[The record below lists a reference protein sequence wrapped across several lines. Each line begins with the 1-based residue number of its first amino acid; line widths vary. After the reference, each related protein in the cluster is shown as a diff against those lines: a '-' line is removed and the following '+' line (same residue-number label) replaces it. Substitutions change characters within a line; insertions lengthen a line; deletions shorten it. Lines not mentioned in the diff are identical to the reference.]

1 VASHEAAPTPTPA
14 GDERETGSPRS
25 PAGSRLPVAG
35 WVIAA
40 AAAVV
45 GAIVFV
51 AATGMRPGFD
61 PFGWM
66 VWGHQVLYGS
76 LNTSGAPSW
85 KPLTFLFTLPYALFG
100 HTQVWLWSVTSVTGT
115 IAAGVFAGRLAYR
128 LTGPVLPNR
137 RFAPFVAGAF
147 AGVAVMGIQ
156 TWPHLVLIANS
167 DPLVVA
173 LLLAAIDAH
182 LGGHRRWAFAALVFA
197 SLDRPESWAFAGCYG
212 IWLFWTDRRA
222 RPAVLLVL
230 LLIPAIW
237 FVIPGLT
244 SKSWFS
250 AGDLALNQQ
259 TAIHGSKIV
268 GVLRRWRNL
277 YELPMQLAFLAG
289 VAVAIWR
296 RDRRVLGVAATAL
309 VWVVVE
315 IAFALHGWSAASRYL
330 IEPAAV
336 CIVVAA
342 ALLGQLLG
350 GAPWTEQMSVP
361 AWVAPAFRW
370 GGPVLVVVLA
380 VALIP
385 SARLRIHDWRYD
397 LPLAHASGRQ
407 NRRLVA
413 VVDRLGGGAVIRSCG
428 HPATIPGTQSTLAWA
443 VGLNVGNVANHIG
456 RAIHKGLPVVAFTP
470 HDHGW
475 HVRVYNQP
483 AAQAARCARLKTN
496 TVTG

>member
-1 VASHEAAPTPTPA
+1 MASDAAGAATPASEEPGPPARARALGCGWRAAP
-14 GDERETGSPRS
+14 
-25 PAGSRLPVAG
+25 
-35 WVIAA
+35 WVLVAA
-40 AAAVV
+40 AAIA
-45 GAIVFV
+45 GAIGFV
-51 AATGMRPGFD
+51 AATGMRPGYD

-115 IAAGVFAGRLAYR
+115 IAAGVFAGRVAYR
-128 LTGPVLPNR
+128 LTGPVLPSR
-137 RFAPFVAGAF
+137 RFAPFVAGVF

-182 LGGHRRWAFAALVFA
+182 LGGHPRWAFAALVLA

-222 RPAVLLVL
+222 RIAVPLAL
-230 LLIPAIW
+230 LLIPAVW
-237 FVIPGLT
+237 FVVPGLT

-309 VWVVVE
+309 VWVIVE

-342 ALLGQLLG
+342 ALVGQLLG
-350 GAPWTEQMSVP
+350 GAPWVSELRAPSWM
-361 AWVAPAFRW
+361 APALRW
-370 GGPVLVVVLA
+370 GGPVLVVVLG
-380 VALIP
+380 VSLIG
-385 SARLRIHDWRYD
+385 SARLRVHDWRYD

-428 HPATIPGTQSTLAWA
+428 RPATIPGTQSTLAWA
-443 VGLNVGNVANHIG
+443 VGLNVGNVSNHIG
-456 RAIHKGLPVVAFTP
+456 RAINKGLPVVAFTP

-483 AAQAARCARLKTN
+483 AAQQARCARLKTN

>member
-1 VASHEAAPTPTPA
+1 VASDAAGAPTTA
-14 GDERETGSPRS
+14 SDE
-25 PAGSRLPVAG
+25 PVATSARSHVRLTWG
-35 WVIAA
+35 VALTALVVAA
-40 AAAVV
+40 AIV
-45 GAIVFV
+45 GAIAFV
-51 AATGMRPGFD
+51 GATGMRPGFD
-61 PFGWM
+61 AFGWM

-115 IAAGVFAGRLAYR
+115 IAAGVFAGRVAYR
-128 LTGPVLPNR
+128 LTGPVLPSR

-182 LGGHRRWAFAALVFA
+182 LGGHRRWAFAALAFA
-197 SLDRPESWAFAGCYG
+197 SLDRPESWVFTGCYG
-212 IWLFWTDRRA
+212 LWLLWTDRRA
-222 RPAVLLVL
+222 RPGVLLAL
-230 LLIPAIW
+230 LLIGAIW

-309 VWVVVE
+309 VWVIVE

-342 ALLGQLLG
+342 AFVGQLLG
-350 GAPWTEQMSVP
+350 GAPWVSELGAPSWMTP
-361 AWVAPAFRW
+361 ALRW
-370 GGPVLVVVLA
+370 GGPVLVVVLG
-380 VALIP
+380 VSLIG
-385 SARLRIHDWRYD
+385 SARLRVHDWRYD
-397 LPLAHASGRQ
+397 LPIARANGRQ
-407 NRRLVA
+407 NRRLIA
-413 VVDRLGGGAVIRSCG
+413 VVDRLGGGAAIRSCG
-428 HPATIPGTQSTLAWA
+428 KPATIPGTQSTLAWA
-443 VGLNVGNVANHIG
+443 VGLNVGNVSNHIG
-456 RAIHKGLPVVAFTP
+456 RAINKGLPIVAFTP

-483 AAQAARCARLKTN
+483 AAQAARCARLRTN